1 MSGFDLKLKIDG
13 IRGGDRIDL
22 TAAAAARDQIA
33 ERLGLPG
40 LDRLE
45 AHAVLERDGEEI
57 RAKGRLRASLPQA
70 CVITGDPIAARID
83 EPFELLFRPEPDVAP
98 DEEIELGPDDC
109 DVVFHDGAAIDLG
122 AAIADT
128 LALAIDPY
136 PRSAGADAALKEAG
150 ILSEAEAGPFAALA
164 KLKRDLP

>member
-57 RAKGRLRASLPQA
+57 RAKGRLRASLQQA